1 MTTAGMPTPQRLARF
16 AGTAA
21 KRAISLETAR
31 SLRRSSLS
39 RAEVVEGDRV
49 GEVTAEEEETEGVA
63 VVVAEAQLVM
73 EVEPGS

>member
-1 MTTAGMPTPQRLARF
+1 MPQPLARY

-31 SLRRSSLS
+31 SLRRSSPS

-49 GEVTAEEEETEGVA
+49 GEETAEEEETEGVA
-63 VVVAEAQLVM
+63 VVVAGAQLVM
-73 EVEPGS
+73 EMELGL